1 MTRTS
6 WRISTNICAA
16 KQKLYDEN
24 VKHRGKE
31 LEALADT
38 IKMLN
43 DDDALELFKKTL
55 PGASSFMEL
64 KVSSKS
70 MKAESRCTQFH

>member
-1 MTRTS
+1 M
-6 WRISTNICAA
+6 
-16 KQKLYDEN
+16 Q
-24 VKHRGKE
+24 E
-31 LEALADT
+31 LEAIVDT

-55 PGASSFMEL
+55 PDASSFMEL

-70 MKAESRCTQFH
+70 MKDFSSPSLCAATRWASRRALLFS